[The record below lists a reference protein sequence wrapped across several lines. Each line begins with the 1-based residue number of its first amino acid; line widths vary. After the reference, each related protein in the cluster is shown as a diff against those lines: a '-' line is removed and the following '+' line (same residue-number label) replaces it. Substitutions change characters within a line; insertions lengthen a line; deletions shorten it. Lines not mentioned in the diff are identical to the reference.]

1 MPRCGGRNLPPLA
14 AEGVAFGAVTTR
26 AALAVLIFSCGGCT
40 SGELEPGRYE
50 CRGSSSAPATFD
62 AGCASPMSTARNPGA
77 AASTRAAR
85 RCRHRGSRWG
95 LRFGWRGRLG
105 YTDGTVF
112 SLPSRVQIGPKV
124 PTQQQRVVDF
134 VAACGQAFALAPE
147 GLFRLTST
155 AGANIGTWAPV
166 AIGTLAANGFEGGR
180 VHAIGSDLHLFTA
193 FGESVRLPIGPCP

>member
-1 MPRCGGRNLPPLA
+1 MQGVEQCPGNFRCGLCLTDVDCEKPWRCGLDPSS
-14 AEGVAFGAVTTR
+14 E
-26 AALAVLIFSCGGCT
+26 ALQ
-40 SGELEPGRYE
+40 
-50 CRGSSSAPATFD
+50 
-62 AGCASPMSTARNPGA
+62 AS
-77 AASTRAAR
+77 
-85 RCRHRGSRWG
+85 GSRWG

-112 SLPSRVQIGPKV
+112 SLPSRVRIGPKV
-124 PTQQQRVVDF
+124 PTKQQRVVDF

-166 AIGTLAANGFEGGR
+166 ATGTLAANGFEGGR
-180 VHAIGSDLHLFTA
+180 VHAIGSDLHLFNA